1 MHKYFW
7 DRWRAFEKRG
17 EFVNTEQKKILKKYT
32 YIYTRFQKHCNLK
45 NIYTYIYTFCFHIYS
60 FVFAL

>member
-1 MHKYFW
+1 MNNL
-7 DRWRAFEKRG
+7 RS
-17 EFVNTEQKKILKKYT
+17 TKISVGMFYQIQSDIYIYIYIYT
-32 YIYTRFQKHCNLK
+32 YTRFQKHCSLK